1 MHAPRDVTGN
11 MARIQNDDDEPQT
24 GAPGRQRIDKWLWYA
39 RFYKSR
45 SLASE
50 AVAGGKVHVN
60 GERVKASRAVAIG
73 DSLAITRGPDRRE
86 IIVHALPE
94 RRGPAAQAQACFEET
109 AASLARR
116 AQLREQHALAAKM
129 SPRPESRPD
138 KRERR
143 LLQRL
148 HRRQS

>member
-1 MHAPRDVTGN
+1 M
-11 MARIQNDDDEPQT
+11 
-24 GAPGRQRIDKWLWYA
+24 DKWLWCA

-60 GERVKASRAVAIG
+60 GERVKPSRSLSVG
-73 DSLAITRGPDRRE
+73 DRLAITQGAVARE
-86 IIVHALPE
+86 VVVRALPE
-94 RRGPAAQAQACFEET
+94 RRGPAAAAQACYEET
-109 AASLARR
+109 AQSIERR
-116 AQLREQHALAAKM
+116 ERLRQSQALAAAM
-129 SPRPESRPD
+129 TPRPDARPD

-148 HRRQS
+148 HRRQG

>member
-1 MHAPRDVTGN
+1 MSELPTRA
-11 MARIQNDDDEPQT
+11 
-24 GAPGRQRIDKWLWYA
+24 RIDKWLWCA

-60 GERVKASRAVAIG
+60 GERVKPSRSLAVG
-73 DSLAITRGPDRRE
+73 DRLAITQGAVARE
-86 IIVHALPE
+86 VVVRALPE
-94 RRGPAAQAQACFEET
+94 RRAPAAAAQTCYEET
-109 AASLARR
+109 AQSIERR
-116 AQLREQHALAAKM
+116 ERLRQSQALAAAM
-129 SPRPESRPD
+129 TPRPDARPD

-148 HRRQS
+148 HRRQG

>member
-1 MHAPRDVTGN
+1 MQRGKPGT
-11 MARIQNDDDEPQT
+11 ARV
-24 GAPGRQRIDKWLWYA
+24 DKWLWCA

-60 GERVKASRAVAIG
+60 GERAKPSRALALG
-73 DSLAITRGPDRRE
+73 DTLVITQGPIERE
-86 IIVHALPE
+86 IIVRHLPQ
-94 RRGPAAQAQACFEET
+94 RRGPAQEAQRCYEET
-109 AASLARR
+109 PESAGRR
-116 AQLREQHALAAKM
+116 QRLREQHALAAAFA
-129 SPRPESRPD
+129 PRPPLRPD
-138 KRERR
+138 KRARR